1 MHVCMSLRAR
11 GIEQASGCIQYCRED
26 VFFKSPKGSIDT
38 NQKFRTFLASST
50 PEGLTT
56 CNQILVVTHIFA
68 RTKVV
73 IASHFQ
79 ELGGSWSV
87 VTKTINP

>member
-1 MHVCMSLRAR
+1 MHVCMSLRAVLSK
-11 GIEQASGCIQYCRED
+11 QVVAYCRED
-26 VFFKSPKGSIDT
+26 IFFKSPKGSIDT
-38 NQKFRTFLASST
+38 NQKFRTFIFGKLSST

-56 CNQILVVTHIFA
+56 CDQILVITHIFA